1 MPLSV
6 TAFVRQESSV
16 SGCMDE
22 SVTEKICG
30 DEDQGW
36 RAWRQ
41 QKLCGKRDMMR
52 CLAENKCRAAVIW
65 LVSSYMIC

>member
-6 TAFVRQESSV
+6 TAFVRQESRV
-16 SGCMDE
+16 SGCTMDE

-30 DEDQGW
+30 DEDEGR

-41 QKLCGKRDMMR
+41 QKFCGRRDVMR
-52 CLAENKCRAAVIW
+52 CLRISAG
-65 LVSSYMIC
+65 LQ

>member
-16 SGCMDE
+16 RGCMDE

-30 DEDQGW
+30 DEDEGR

-41 QKLCGKRDMMR
+41 QKVLRQAGCD
-52 CLAENKCRAAVIW
+52 AVSENKCRAAVIW